1 MNSLQASKSLS
12 NGLEFTVQSFM
23 RAPLKTA
30 LVSWAPSINII
41 IIIII
46 ITIIIIICSPY
57 PFALLSYRQL
67 QWSVIYNIQD
77 GFAHLLA
84 VFCNFSNS
92 WPYKT
97 SSHSVI
103 LLQIYNERSK
113 QYRDM
118 QTCLMSTEAQQR

>member
-30 LVSWAPSINII
+30 LASWAPSINIIIII

-103 LLQIYNERSK
+103 LLQNYNERSK
-113 QYRDM
+113 
-118 QTCLMSTEAQQR
+118 